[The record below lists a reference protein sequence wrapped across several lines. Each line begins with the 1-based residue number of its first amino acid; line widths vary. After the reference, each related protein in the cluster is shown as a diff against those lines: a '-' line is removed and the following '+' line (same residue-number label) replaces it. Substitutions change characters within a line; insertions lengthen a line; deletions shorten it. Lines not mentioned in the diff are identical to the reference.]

1 MALNGEPM
9 TPPKPDDDFWIFGY
23 GSLIWKPP
31 PHYDR
36 RVPGW
41 VTGYVRRF
49 WQASQDHRGTPTA
62 PGRVV
67 TLIERPFWATLA
79 DAHASAP
86 ARVWGAAYRIRRD
99 RVAEVKAYLDIR
111 EINGYTIHWEAFHP
125 SSSSSSPFPPS
136 SSSPSS
142 PSPSPDPDPS
152 SSSTTTTTTNAT
164 TPIRA
169 LVYIGTPANDQFTG
183 PQDPQALAEHIYVS
197 EGPSGPNREY
207 LLELERALA
216 ALGSGPDE
224 SGDAHVSDLCD
235 RVRELERRRAAG
247 VLDVDALRAEVR
259 ARDAAARGVKGV
271 VVDGDDQVGVRR
283 SAEEGKEGEGEGEV
297 PHEFARVTSV
307 EEQEE
312 TEKR

>member
-1 MALNGEPM
+1 M

-49 WQASQDHRGTPTA
+49 WQDHRGTPTA

-67 TLIERPFWATLA
+67 TLIERPYWATLA

-125 SSSSSSPFPPS
+125 SSSSSFP
-136 SSSPSS
+136 SSPSS
-142 PSPSPDPDPS
+142 PSPSSPDPS
-152 SSSTTTTTTNAT
+152 SSAAAA
-164 TPIRA
+164 PIRA

-216 ALGSGPDE
+216 ALSPGEGPGEGE

-247 VLDVDALRAEVR
+247 ELDFDALRAEVR
-259 ARDAAARGVKGV
+259 ARDAAARGG
-271 VVDGDDQVGVRR
+271 
-283 SAEEGKEGEGEGEV
+283 GEGEGEV
-297 PHEFARVTSV
+297 PHEFAKVTSV

-312 TEKR
+312 TEKAV